1 MESEKDWAFWS
12 SVSETSVRNKKRRI
26 VYPENQM
33 HAMECRVKHSEKMIK
48 KVLKDKISRSA
59 KGTYGILN

>member
-12 SVSETSVRNKKRRI
+12 SASETSVRNKKRRI

-33 HAMECRVKHSEKMIK
+33 HAMEEGYFIGADVVAEDARETAVTETVQK
-48 KVLKDKISRSA
+48 
-59 KGTYGILN
+59 TN